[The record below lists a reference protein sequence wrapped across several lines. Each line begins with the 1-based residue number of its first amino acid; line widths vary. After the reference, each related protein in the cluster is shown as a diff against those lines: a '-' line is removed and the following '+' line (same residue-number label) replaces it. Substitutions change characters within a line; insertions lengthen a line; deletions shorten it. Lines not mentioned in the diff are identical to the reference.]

1 MMRSGRLLVEE
12 SPENLLNSYRLPS
25 LEAVFLKICIRDGV
39 KKRVEQ
45 RIGVAADTSTATGPV
60 ATCQTAARPQQPSVD
75 HVNMAFDDSISQI
88 SVSEVEHPQFP
99 ASPTNS
105 SGVRKSTHITFKCPF
120 YNAHISFAPNDIGTT
135 SQLRIDQQHEQH
147 DQP

>member
-1 MMRSGRLLVEE
+1 
-12 SPENLLNSYRLPS
+12 
-25 LEAVFLKICIRDGV
+25 LKICIRDGV

-45 RIGVAADTSTATGPV
+45 RIGVAADTTSTTGPV
-60 ATCQTAARPQQPSVD
+60 VTCQTAARPQQPSVD

-105 SGVRKSTHITFKCPF
+105 SGVRHKLNHFDLITFQCPF
-120 YNAHISFAPNDIGTT
+120 YNAHISFAPNDRSHQST
-135 SQLRIDQQHEQH
+135 SN
-147 DQP
+147 